1 MSETHFIPKGTI
13 ISGFAGIGKTTAAL
27 KYDNVID
34 LESSQFFFELPD
46 NLSKNDYEKL
56 KGDASRPINPN
67 GLSDYVDAIIQAKD
81 KYDYVLIA
89 MFPALI
95 EELNNRNIDVQVVL
109 PHIDDIVEYKSRYK
123 NRGNHKHWIDN
134 MIKNWNNYLDPNS
147 QDFITNNRNL
157 KNPIKEPIIL
167 NKLCTDP
174 TKPFVMRESLSDI
187 IDGNIRFKPQYIVN
201 QLKKSLADMD
211 VQVEQH
217 VVLKN
222 TIIIKY
228 LFETTE
234 NDAETYHQVT
244 IGLTPLANNIDYGVK
259 ENDIQITFENQINY
273 GRYPKTHND
282 FSPKFRFFEI
292 NSDED
297 LDKLIDLITT
307 LITNDI
313 HFTKTLKRLKFEEL
327 Y

>member
-1 MSETHFIPKGTI
+1 MIQTHFIPKGTI
-13 ISGFAGIGKTTAAL
+13 ISGFAGVGKTTAAL

-34 LESSQFFFELPD
+34 LESSQFFFNLPN
-46 NLSKNDYEKL
+46 NLTKNDYEKL
-56 KGDASRPINPN
+56 KGESSRLINPN
-67 GLSDYVDAIIQAKD
+67 GLSDYVDAIIEAKD

-95 EELNNRNIDVQVVL
+95 QELNNRNIDVQIVL
-109 PHIDDIVEYKSRYK
+109 PHIDDIVTYKRRYQD
-123 NRGNHKHWIDN
+123 RGNSKNWIDN
-134 MIKNWNNYLDPNS
+134 MIENWNNYLDPKS
-147 QDFITNNRNL
+147 PDFITNNKNL

-174 TKPFVMRESLSDI
+174 NKPFTMRESLSDI
-187 IDGNIRFKPQYIVN
+187 IDGNIRFKPNYIVN
-201 QLKKSLADMD
+201 QLKKSLEDMGIEI
-211 VQVEQH
+211 EQH
-217 VVLKN
+217 PVLKN
-222 TIIIKY
+222 TITLKY

-234 NDAETYHQVT
+234 YDEESYHQIT
-244 IGLTPLANNIDYGVK
+244 IGLTPLANNIDFNVK
-259 ENDIQITFENQINY
+259 ENDVEIIFEKRVDSGQ
-273 GRYPKTHND
+273 TSDD

-307 LITNDI
+307 LVVNDI

>member
-1 MSETHFIPKGTI
+1 MSKTHFIPKGTI
-13 ISGFAGIGKTTAAL
+13 ISGFAGIGKTTATL

-34 LESSQFFFELPD
+34 LESSQFFFELPK
-46 NLSKNDYEKL
+46 NLTNKDYEKL
-56 KGDASRPINPN
+56 KGDSSRPVNLN
-67 GLSDYVDAIIQAKD
+67 GLSDYIDAIIEAKD

-89 MFPALI
+89 MFPKLI
-95 EELNNRNIDVQVVL
+95 EELNNRNIDIQIVL

-123 NRGNHKHWIDN
+123 NRGNHRHWIDN
-134 MIKNWNNYLDPNS
+134 MIENWNNYLDPNS

-167 NKLCTDP
+167 NKSCMEHG
-174 TKPFVMRESLSDI
+174 KPFVMRESLSDI
-187 IDGNIRFKPQYIVN
+187 IDGNIRFKPHYIVN
-201 QLKKSLADMD
+201 QLKKSLEDMN
-211 VQVEQH
+211 VEIEQQP
-217 VVLKN
+217 VLKD
-222 TIIIKY
+222 TITLKY

-234 NDAETYHQVT
+234 FDEESHHQVT
-244 IGLTPLANNIDYGVK
+244 IGLTPLADNIDSNAK
-259 ENDIQITFENQINY
+259 ENDVEIIFDKRIDSGTSY
-273 GRYPKTHND
+273 DY

-297 LDKLIDLITT
+297 LDKLIDLITI
-307 LITNDI
+307 LVTNDI

>member
-1 MSETHFIPKGTI
+1 MSKTHFIPKGTI

-34 LESSQFFFELPD
+34 LESSQFFFDLPD
-46 NLSKNDYEKL
+46 NLTKNDYEKL

-95 EELNNRNIDVQVVL
+95 QELNDRNIDVQIVL
-109 PHIDDIVEYKSRYK
+109 PHIDDIVTYKRRYK
-123 NRGNHKHWIDN
+123 DRGNHQHWIDN
-134 MIKNWNNYLDPNS
+134 MIENCNAFLDPNS
-147 QDFITNNRNL
+147 PDFITNNRNL

-167 NKLCTDP
+167 NTLCTNP
-174 TKPFVMRESLSDI
+174 NKPFTLRESLSDI

-201 QLKKSLADMD
+201 QLKKSLEDMD
-211 VQVEQH
+211 VEVEQH

-222 TIIIKY
+222 KIILKY
-228 LFETTE
+228 LFENIE
-234 NDAETYHQVT
+234 LDEESHHQVT
-244 IGLTPLANNIDYGVK
+244 IELTPLANNIDFNVK
-259 ENDIQITFENQINY
+259 ENDVEIIFEKRIDS
-273 GRYPKTHND
+273 GTSCDD

-292 NSDED
+292 NSDEYI
-297 LDKLIDLITT
+297 DKLTDLITT
-307 LITNDI
+307 LVVNDI

>member
-1 MSETHFIPKGTI
+1 MIQTHFIPKGTI
-13 ISGFAGIGKTTAAL
+13 ISGFAGVGKTTAAL

-34 LESSQFFFELPD
+34 LESSQFFFNLPN
-46 NLSKNDYEKL
+46 NLTKNDYKKL
-56 KGDASRPINPN
+56 KGESSRLINPN
-67 GLSDYVDAIIQAKD
+67 GLSDYVDAIIEAKD

-95 EELNNRNIDVQVVL
+95 QELNNRNIDVQIVL
-109 PHIDDIVEYKSRYK
+109 PHIDDIVTYKRRYQD
-123 NRGNHKHWIDN
+123 RGNSKNWIDN
-134 MIKNWNNYLDPNS
+134 MIENWNNYLNPKS
-147 QDFITNNRNL
+147 SDFITNNKNL

-174 TKPFVMRESLSDI
+174 NKPFTLRESLSDI
-187 IDGNIRFKPQYIVN
+187 IDGNIRFKPHYIIN
-201 QLKKSLADMD
+201 QLKKSLEDMN
-211 VQVEQH
+211 VEVEQH

-222 TIIIKY
+222 TIILKY

-234 NDAETYHQVT
+234 LDEESYHQIT
-244 IGLTPLANNIDYGVK
+244 IGLTPLANNIDYDVK
-259 ENDIQITFENQINY
+259 ENDVEIIFEKRVDSAQ
-273 GRYPKTHND
+273 TSDD

-307 LITNDI
+307 LVVNDI

>member
-67 GLSDYVDAIIQAKD
+67 GLSDYVDAIIEAKD

-95 EELNNRNIDVQVVL
+95 QELNNRNIDVQIVL
-109 PHIDDIVEYKSRYK
+109 PHIDDIVTYKRRYQD
-123 NRGNHKHWIDN
+123 RGNSKNWIDN
-134 MIKNWNNYLDPNS
+134 MIENWNNYLNPKS
-147 QDFITNNRNL
+147 SDFITNNKNL

-174 TKPFVMRESLSDI
+174 NKPFTLRESLSDI
-187 IDGNIRFKPQYIVN
+187 IDGNIRFKPHYIIN
-201 QLKKSLADMD
+201 QLKKSLEDMN
-211 VQVEQH
+211 VEVEQH

-222 TIIIKY
+222 TIILKY

-234 NDAETYHQVT
+234 LDEESYHQIT
-244 IGLTPLANNIDYGVK
+244 IGLTPLANNIDYDVK
-259 ENDIQITFENQINY
+259 ENDVEIIFEKRVDSAQ
-273 GRYPKTHND
+273 TSDD

-297 LDKLIDLITT
+297 IDKLTDLITT
-307 LITNDI
+307 LVVNDI
-313 HFTKTLKRLKFEEL
+313 HFTKTLKQLKFEEL

>member
-1 MSETHFIPKGTI
+1 MTETHFIPKGTI

-34 LESSQFFFELPD
+34 LESSQFFFNLPD
-46 NLSKNDYEKL
+46 NLTKKDYEKL
-56 KGDASRPINPN
+56 KGDSSRPINPN
-67 GLSDYVDAIIQAKD
+67 GLSDYIDAIIQAKD
-81 KYDYVLIA
+81 KYDYVLIG

-95 EELNNRNIDVQVVL
+95 QKLNDRNIDVQIVL

-123 NRGNHKHWIDN
+123 ERGNKKNWIDN
-134 MIKNWNNYLDPNS
+134 MIQNWNAFLDPKS
-147 QDFITNNRNL
+147 PDFITNNNNL

-187 IDGNIRFKPQYIVN
+187 IDGNIRFKPHYIVN
-201 QLKKSLADMD
+201 HLKNSLKDIG
-211 VQVEQH
+211 VEIEQH
-217 VVLKN
+217 PVLKD
-222 TIIIKY
+222 TITLKY

-234 NDAETYHQVT
+234 LDEESHHQVT
-244 IGLTPLANNIDYGVK
+244 IGLTPLADNIDSNAK
-259 ENDIQITFENQINY
+259 ENDVEIIFEKRIDSGTNCD
-273 GRYPKTHND
+273 D
-282 FSPKFRFFEI
+282 FMPKFRFFEI

-307 LITNDI
+307 LVTNDI
-313 HFTKTLKRLKFEEL
+313 HFTKTLKRLEFEEL

>member
-1 MSETHFIPKGTI
+1 MSQTHFIPKGTI

-34 LESSQFFFELPD
+34 LESSQFFFNLPN
-46 NLSKNDYEKL
+46 NLTNKDYEKL
-56 KGDASRPINPN
+56 KGDSSRLINPN
-67 GLSDYVDAIIQAKD
+67 GLSDYVDAIIEAKD

-95 EELNNRNIDVQVVL
+95 QELNNRNIDVQIVL
-109 PHIDDIVEYKSRYK
+109 PHIDDIVTYKRRYQD
-123 NRGNHKHWIDN
+123 RGNSKNWIDN
-134 MIKNWNNYLDPNS
+134 MIENWNNYLDPNS

-174 TKPFVMRESLSDI
+174 NKPFTMRESLSDI

-201 QLKKSLADMD
+201 QLKKSLKDMD
-211 VQVEQH
+211 VEVEEH

-222 TIIIKY
+222 TIILKY

-234 NDAETYHQVT
+234 LDDESYHQIT
-244 IGLTPLANNIDYGVK
+244 IGLTPLANNIDFNVK
-259 ENDIQITFENQINY
+259 ENDVEIIFEKRIDSTQNSD
-273 GRYPKTHND
+273 D

-297 LDKLIDLITT
+297 IDKLTDLITT
-307 LITNDI
+307 LVTNDI

>member
-34 LESSQFFFELPD
+34 LESSQFFFNLPN
-46 NLSKNDYEKL
+46 NLTKNNYEKL

-67 GLSDYVDAIIQAKD
+67 GLSDYVDAIIEAKD

-95 EELNNRNIDVQVVL
+95 QELNNRNIDVQIVL
-109 PHIDDIVEYKSRYK
+109 PHIDDIVTYKRRYQD
-123 NRGNHKHWIDN
+123 RGNSKNWIDN
-134 MIKNWNNYLDPNS
+134 MIENWNNYLNPKS
-147 QDFITNNRNL
+147 PDFITNNKNL

-174 TKPFVMRESLSDI
+174 NKPFTMRESLSDI
-187 IDGNIRFKPQYIVN
+187 IDGNIRFKPHYIIN
-201 QLKKSLADMD
+201 QLKKSLEDMN
-211 VQVEQH
+211 VEVEQH

-222 TIIIKY
+222 TIILKY

-234 NDAETYHQVT
+234 LDEESYHQIT
-244 IGLTPLANNIDYGVK
+244 IGLTPLANNIDYDIK
-259 ENDIQITFENQINY
+259 ENDVEIIFEKRVDSTQNSD
-273 GRYPKTHND
+273 D

-307 LITNDI
+307 LVVNDI

>member
-34 LESSQFFFELPD
+34 LESSQFFFELPK
-46 NLSKNDYEKL
+46 NLTNKDYEKL
-56 KGDASRPINPN
+56 KGDSSRPVNLN
-67 GLSDYVDAIIQAKD
+67 GLSDYIDAIIEAKD

-95 EELNNRNIDVQVVL
+95 EELNNRNIDVQIVL
-109 PHIDDIVEYKSRYK
+109 PNINDIVEYKHRYK
-123 NRGNHKHWIDN
+123 ERGNNKNWIDN
-134 MIKNWNNYLDPNS
+134 MIENWNNYLDPNS

-167 NKLCTDP
+167 NKSCMEYG
-174 TKPFVMRESLSDI
+174 KPFVMRESLSDI

-211 VQVEQH
+211 VDVKQQP
-217 VVLKN
+217 VLKD
-222 TIIIKY
+222 TITLKY

-234 NDAETYHQVT
+234 LNEESHHQVT
-244 IGLTPLANNIDYGVK
+244 IGLTPLADNIDSNAK
-259 ENDIQITFENQINY
+259 ENDVEIIFDKRIDSGTSYDN
-273 GRYPKTHND
+273 

-292 NSDED
+292 KSDED
-297 LDKLIDLITT
+297 LNKLIDLITT
-307 LITNDI
+307 LVVNDI
-313 HFTKTLKRLKFEEL
+313 HFTKTLKRLKLEDL

>member
-46 NLSKNDYEKL
+46 NLTNKHYEKL
-56 KGDASRPINPN
+56 KGDSSRPINPN

-95 EELNNRNIDVQVVL
+95 EELNNRNIDVQIVL

-134 MIKNWNNYLDPNS
+134 MIKNWNNYLDPKS
-147 QDFITNNRNL
+147 PDFITNNRNL
-157 KNPIKEPIIL
+157 KKPIKEPIIL

-211 VQVEQH
+211 VEVEQH

-222 TIIIKY
+222 TIILKY

-234 NDAETYHQVT
+234 LDVETYHQVT
-244 IGLTPLANNIDYGVK
+244 IGLTPLANNIDFNVK
-259 ENDIQITFENQINY
+259 ENDVEIIFEKKVDSAQNSD
-273 GRYPKTHND
+273 D

-297 LDKLIDLITT
+297 INKLIDLITT
-307 LITNDI
+307 LVVNDI
-313 HFTKTLKRLKFEEL
+313 HFTKTLQRLEFEEL

>member
-34 LESSQFFFELPD
+34 LESSQFFFEIPN
-46 NLSKNDYEKL
+46 NLSNKDYEKL
-56 KGDASRPINPN
+56 KGDSSRPINLN

-95 EELNNRNIDVQVVL
+95 QELNKRNIDVQIVL
-109 PHIDDIVEYKSRYK
+109 PHIDDIVEYKYRYK

-134 MIKNWNNYLDPNS
+134 MIESWNNYLNPNS
-147 QDFITNNRNL
+147 PDFITNNNNL
-157 KNPIKEPIIL
+157 KNPIKELIIL

-174 TKPFVMRESLSDI
+174 DKPFVFRESLSDI

-201 QLKKSLADMD
+201 QLKKSLKDMD
-211 VQVEQH
+211 VEIEQH
-217 VVLKN
+217 AIRKN
-222 TIIIKY
+222 TIVLKY

-234 NDAETYHQVT
+234 LDEESYHQIT
-244 IGLTPLANNIDYGVK
+244 IGLTPLADNIDSNAK
-259 ENDIQITFENQINY
+259 ENDVEITFEKRVNY
-273 GRYPKTHND
+273 GTNCDD
-282 FSPKFRFFEI
+282 FTPKFRFFEI

-297 LDKLIDLITT
+297 IDELHDLITT
-307 LITNDI
+307 LVVNDI
-313 HFTKTLKRLKFEEL
+313 HFTKTLQRLEFKEL

>member
-1 MSETHFIPKGTI
+1 MTKTHFIPKGTI

-34 LESSQFFFELPD
+34 LESSQFFFELPN
-46 NLSKNDYEKL
+46 NLTNKHYEKL
-56 KGDASRPINPN
+56 KGDSSRPINPN
-67 GLSDYVDAIIQAKD
+67 GLSDYVDAIIEAKD

-95 EELNNRNIDVQVVL
+95 QELNNRNIDVQIVL
-109 PHIDDIVEYKSRYK
+109 PHIDDIVTYKRRYQD
-123 NRGNHKHWIDN
+123 RGNSKNWIDN
-134 MIKNWNNYLDPNS
+134 MIENWNNYLDPNS

-201 QLKKSLADMD
+201 QLKKSLKDMD
-211 VQVEQH
+211 VEVEQQP
-217 VVLKN
+217 VLKD
-222 TIIIKY
+222 TIILKY

-234 NDAETYHQVT
+234 LDEESHHQIT
-244 IGLTPLANNIDYGVK
+244 IGLTPLADNIDSNAK
-259 ENDIQITFENQINY
+259 ENDVEIIFEKRIDSGTNCD
-273 GRYPKTHND
+273 D
-282 FSPKFRFFEI
+282 FMPKFRFFEI
-292 NSDED
+292 KSNED

-307 LITNDI
+307 LVVNDI
-313 HFTKTLKRLKFEEL
+313 HFTNTLKSLKFEEL